1 MLGNIIILI
10 IAFLLGGSIA
20 TILSLGTW
28 TKKLAKSNIM
38 GDSAG
43 GFDEFSDRI
52 DFYHRRDNVALSDQ
66 AQFIRYYGREILRE
80 KGIEAP
86 DMSFIDEGFPDDE
99 DIPDVDIP
107 LFKPLQ

>member
-1 MLGNIIILI
+1 MIGKIIVLI
-10 IAFLLGGSIA
+10 ISVLIGGSIA
-20 TILSLGTW
+20 VILSLGTW
-28 TKKLAKSNIM
+28 TKRLAKSNIM

-52 DFYHRRDNVALSDQ
+52 MFYYTRDEVAPGDKER
-66 AQFIRYYGREILRE
+66 FISYYGREILRE
-80 KGIEAP
+80 HGIEAP
-86 DMSFIDEGFPDDE
+86 DLSYIDEGFPDDE